1 MLMQSRLP
9 SVKCHPNGELLGGRR
24 VSAVRLPHPAAESK
38 GPPPCFRNYGTKE
51 VIFMQKAKSQT
62 SIKKICLAGVMAALY
77 VGLDLYKQ
85 EKA

>member
-1 MLMQSRLP
+1 
-9 SVKCHPNGELLGGRR
+9 
-24 VSAVRLPHPAAESK
+24 
-38 GPPPCFRNYGTKE
+38 
-51 VIFMQKAKSQT
+51 MQKAKSQT